1 MLPRSMGEFDYII
14 VGAGSAGCVLANRL
28 TESGR
33 HRVLLLEA
41 GGSDSSPWIRVPV
54 GYARTFTDPRYNWM
68 YQTEP
73 EPALDNRTAFW
84 PRGKVLGGSSSINA
98 MVFVRG
104 QPSDYEDWRN
114 AGNPGWAW
122 RDVLP
127 YFRKLEDHAWGA
139 SEYHGAGGPV
149 HVHDPSATV
158 HPLCRTFL
166 AACTEAGLPIT
177 RDFNGAE
184 TEGAGLWQVTI
195 RDGVRVSSASAYLRP
210 ALRRPNLE
218 VATEAR
224 ATRVLFSGTVATG
237 VEYVRAGSRVTA
249 SARSEVLLS
258 SGAIGS
264 PQLLELS
271 GIGDPELLRRLGIP
285 VVAALSA
292 VGCGLQDHVC
302 VSYFYRSKV
311 PTLNDELAPFLGK
324 ARAALRYAL
333 RRDGPL
339 SMSVNQAG
347 AFVRSRPELGRPNLH
362 IYFNPASYSTT
373 TSGQS
378 RRLLNPDPFPGFL
391 MSFNTCRPTSRGSVH
406 VRSPDPLA
414 SPTITPNSL
423 STPEDIADVYE
434 GARMLRRISASKP
447 LAAVIES
454 ELLPGERVQSDGEVL
469 EDFRHRA
476 GSVFHPCSTCAM
488 GPDDTS
494 SVVDSRLRVH
504 GVANLRVIDASVFPA
519 VTSGN
524 INAPTLMVAEKA
536 ADLILA
542 DAGAAGGARP
552 TSSRHERGSTSTAA
566 ECSAPEIG

>member
-1 MLPRSMGEFDYII
+1 MGEFDYII

-28 TESGR
+28 TESGK

-41 GGSDSSPWIRVPV
+41 GGSDSSPWIRIPI

-73 EPALDNRTAFW
+73 EPALEGRSAFW

-104 QPSDYEDWRN
+104 QHGDYEDWRD
-114 AGNPGWAW
+114 AGNPGWGW

-149 HVHDPSATV
+149 HVHAPSSEV

-166 AACTEAGLPIT
+166 EAC
-177 RDFNGAE
+177 AE
-184 TEGAGLWQVTI
+184 TGIPLTPDYNGEQPEGAGLWQVTI
-195 RDGVRVSSASAYLRP
+195 RNGVRVSSASAYLRP
-210 ALRRPNLE
+210 ALRRSNLKL
-218 VATEAR
+218 ATEAR
-224 ATRVLFSGTVATG
+224 TLRVLFSGSAANG
-237 VEYVRAGSRVTA
+237 VEYLRGGSRLTA
-249 SARSEVLLS
+249 TARREVLLCA
-258 SGAIGS
+258 GAIGS
-264 PQLLELS
+264 PLLLELS
-271 GIGDPELLRRLGIP
+271 GVGEPERLRGLGIP
-285 VVAALSA
+285 MLAALPA
-292 VGCGLQDHVC
+292 VGGGLQDHLC
-302 VSYFYRSKV
+302 VSYFYRSRV
-311 PTLNDELAPFLGK
+311 STLNDELAPLLGK

-347 AFVRSRPELGRPNLH
+347 AFVRSRPELPRPNLH
-362 IYFNPASYSTT
+362 IYFNPASYSTPT
-373 TSGQS
+373 TSGQT

-406 VRSPDPLA
+406 LRSADPLA
-414 SPTITPNSL
+414 NPVIAPNSL
-423 STPEDIADVYE
+423 STPEDLADVYE
-434 GARMLRRISASKP
+434 GARVLRRLSGAKP
-447 LAAVIES
+447 LAAMIEA
-454 ELLPGERVQSDGEVL
+454 ELKPGESVRSDAQVL
-469 EDFRHRA
+469 EDFRRRA
-476 GSVFHPCSTCAM
+476 GPVFHPCGTCAM
-488 GPDDTS
+488 GPDERR

-504 GVANLRVIDASVFPA
+504 GVGRLRVIDASIFPA

-536 ADLILA
+536 ADLILE
-542 DAGAAGGARP
+542 DAGR
-552 TSSRHERGSTSTAA
+552 
-566 ECSAPEIG
+566 

>member
-1 MLPRSMGEFDYII
+1 MGEFDYII
-14 VGAGSAGCVLANRL
+14 IGAGSAGCVLANRL
-28 TESGR
+28 SASGR

-41 GGSDSSPWIRVPV
+41 GGSDFSPWIRVPV

-73 EPALDNRTAFW
+73 EPALDSRTAFW

-104 QPSDYEDWRN
+104 QPSDYEDWRS
-114 AGNPGWAW
+114 AGNPAWGWQ
-122 RDVLP
+122 DVLP

-149 HVHDPSATV
+149 HVHDPSAAV
-158 HPLCRTFL
+158 HPLCRQFL
-166 AACTEAGLPIT
+166 GACAEAGIPLT

-195 RDGVRVSSASAYLRP
+195 RKGVRVSSASAYLRP
-210 ALRRPNLE
+210 ALRRRNVEL
-218 VATEAR
+218 ATAAR
-224 ATRVLFSGTVATG
+224 ATRVLFRGTAATG
-237 VEYVRAGSRVTA
+237 VEYLQGGTRQTA
-249 SARSEVLLS
+249 TARREVLLAA
-258 SGAIGS
+258 GAIGS

-271 GIGDPELLRRLGIP
+271 GIGDPELLRRLEIP
-285 VVAALSA
+285 VTAALGQ
-292 VGCGLQDHVC
+292 VGRGLQDHVC
-302 VSYFYRSKV
+302 VSYFYRSKI
-311 PTLNDELAPFLGK
+311 PTLNDELGPLLGK

-333 RRDGPL
+333 HRDGPL
-339 SMSVNQAG
+339 AMSVNQAG
-347 AFVRSRPELGRPNLH
+347 AFVRSRPQLARPNLH

-373 TSGQS
+373 ASGPR

-406 VRSPDPLA
+406 LRSPDPLA
-414 SPTITPNSL
+414 SPAIAPNSL
-423 STPEDIADVYE
+423 STPEDVADVYE
-434 GARMLRRISASKP
+434 GARTLRRIAAAKP
-447 LAAVIES
+447 LAGVIEA
-454 ELLPGERVQSDGEVL
+454 ELLPGERILADEAVL
-469 EDFRHRA
+469 QDFRRRA
-476 GSVFHPCSTCAM
+476 GSVFHPCGTCAM

-494 SVVDSRLRVH
+494 SVVDPRLRVH

-536 ADLILA
+536 SDLILE
-542 DAGAAGGARP
+542 DAGG
-552 TSSRHERGSTSTAA
+552 
-566 ECSAPEIG
+566 